1 MEVDRNFEDPDTGVV
16 GKIRRDPKKPV
27 PEYNEARQ
35 AFLQVEPI
43 PRSNVISSC
52 KYCQPILVFVGKAR
66 ILPYSGTPWKVI

>member
-1 MEVDRNFEDPDTGVV
+1 MEVDRNYEDPDTGVV

-27 PEYNEARQ
+27 PEYNDARQ

-52 KYCQPILVFVGKAR
+52 K
-66 ILPYSGTPWKVI
+66 